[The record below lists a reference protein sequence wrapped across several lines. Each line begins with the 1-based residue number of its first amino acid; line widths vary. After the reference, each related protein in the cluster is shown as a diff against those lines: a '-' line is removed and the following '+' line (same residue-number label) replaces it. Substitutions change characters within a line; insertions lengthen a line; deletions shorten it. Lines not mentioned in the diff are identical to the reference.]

1 MKGTSS
7 FLKRVP
13 QCLGYLIRQQK
24 WGKMKRKFVLDVKKK
39 KNIYTNIQRK
49 RSEKDVSHKVNYY
62 YIITALKIEFG
73 KDGISSHFS
82 SIILQ

>member
-39 KNIYTNIQRK
+39 KHLYQYI
-49 RSEKDVSHKVNYY
+49 EK
-62 YIITALKIEFG
+62 KI
-73 KDGISSHFS
+73 
-82 SIILQ
+82 

>member
-24 WGKMKRKFVLDVKKK
+24 WGKMKRKFILDVKKK
-39 KNIYTNIQRK
+39 KTFIPIYR
-49 RSEKDVSHKVNYY
+49 EKDLKKMSAIRL
-62 YIITALKIEFG
+62 II
-73 KDGISSHFS
+73 
-82 SIILQ
+82 II